1 MRTLKLQF
9 LTILSGLLLGSC
21 TIFVDDTI
29 EDTVSLD
36 ELIASYDLWYVDIHR
51 TSGTGNVPFVSR
63 AFTLSFVNGI
73 LYANNNISGIGFTGN
88 GLGIPV
94 GNYGTFGDVLETF
107 HDIDGIHD
115 FIVTQLS
122 LNEIRI
128 YDSFA
133 NVSYY
138 LIGYQRENFDY
149 DMLFYDNIEY
159 FLQEFDAWE
168 RTGINSVNPIIFD
181 DEHYLQF
188 TPENNTTFYSSQDDF
203 GINIADILWD
213 YTGTYEVFDVLGF
226 DDLKILTLNYDSGD
240 TEEFELSVLN
250 DEKIRLFH
258 LVSETTYDFNG
269 RGFIQ
274 FKNNQEK
281 AQSGVR
287 NSGRKR
293 TKITRKV
300 KARDR

>member
-21 TIFVDDTI
+21 TIFVDHTI

-226 DDLKILTLNYDSGD
+226 DDVKILTLNYDSGD

-281 AQSGVR
+281 VQSGVR

>member
-149 DMLFYDNIEY
+149 DMVFYDNIEY

-281 AQSGVR
+281 VQSGVR

>member
-281 AQSGVR
+281 VQSGVR
-287 NSGRKR
+287 NNGRKR

>member
-138 LIGYQRENFDY
+138 LIGYRRENFDY

-258 LVSETTYDFNG
+258 LVSGTTYDFNG

-281 AQSGVR
+281 VQSGVR
-287 NSGRKR
+287 NNGRKR

>member
-281 AQSGVR
+281 
-287 NSGRKR
+287 SGRCR
-293 TKITRKV
+293 
-300 KARDR
+300 

>member
-21 TIFVDDTI
+21 TIFVDHTI

-281 AQSGVR
+281 VQSGVR

>member
-181 DEHYLQF
+181 NEHYLQF

-213 YTGTYEVFDVLGF
+213 YIGTYEVFDVLGF

-281 AQSGVR
+281 VQSGVR

>member
-258 LVSETTYDFNG
+258 LVFGTTYDFNG

-281 AQSGVR
+281 VQSGVR

-300 KARDR
+300 KVRDR

>member
-281 AQSGVR
+281 VQLGVR